1 MYTNKL
7 LICDKCQIN
16 KPLFDQAYVIF
27 SYEQAIKSLLLSLKF
42 NRRLVNGQILGK
54 ILKKYVLEIWYKNK
68 TLPNAIIPVPLH
80 IKRLRERGFNQA
92 MELARHL
99 SKFISIDNSLITKI
113 KNTKAQAL
121 LSGKKRI

>member
-1 MYTNKL
+1 
-7 LICDKCQIN
+7 
-16 KPLFDQAYVIF
+16 LFDQAYVIF